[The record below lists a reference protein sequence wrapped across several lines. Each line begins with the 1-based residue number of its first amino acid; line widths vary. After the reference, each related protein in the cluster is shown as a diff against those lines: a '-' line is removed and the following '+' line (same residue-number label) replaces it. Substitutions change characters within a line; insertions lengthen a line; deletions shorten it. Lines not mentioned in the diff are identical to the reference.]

1 MKHCLLSDLGLILK
15 VTTVFEKR
23 RLKLKVYFLSIHL
36 EPRDRTLPDCDQ
48 VHLLFAELCCLS
60 GGHSNIV
67 ITAADNGVDNND
79 GDDGRLPVFSG
90 LVMVRWLK
98 QVLSIHMAYLMTV
111 STLYWV
117 TMNRMCVL

>member
-67 ITAADNGVDNND
+67 ITAA
-79 GDDGRLPVFSG
+79 
-90 LVMVRWLK
+90 VMVLIIMM
-98 QVLSIHMAYLMTV
+98 VMMAVCLFSV
-111 STLYWV
+111 AW
-117 TMNRMCVL
+117 